1 MKITNAWICQIED
14 NKIKPVFGDIY
25 IRNGSIIDIQKKN
38 YNSYVV
44 ETENKTIAKSGFNV
58 QGRVVTVPQIN
69 FHDHFY
75 SRLAK
80 GLSITGAMD
89 NFENILKNL
98 WWKLDKLLDRDMIIA
113 SVQMAAFE
121 SIQNGVTY
129 IFDHHVSQKF
139 VKDSL
144 SDIADVLKKI
154 GLRAVLCFET
164 SDRNG
169 EKLSAAA
176 LKENERYAKFQN
188 GDLKAM
194 LGLHASFTLKDATLE
209 QAGKMI
215 KENDLGI
222 HIHLCEGD
230 TDRKESQRLHGNL
243 PTRRL
248 KKHHLL
254 NEKSILVH
262 GVNLIDEDYLMIK
275 ENGSALVYSIDSNL
289 NNAVG
294 IPEYKNVPDE
304 IPILVGTDGMH
315 ANIAKS
321 MKLLF
326 LCLRHQHNSFD
337 KAFNFLDKCYFDQIN
352 FVKKYYPD
360 FPSLQLGDRA
370 DFIVWDYIPPTP
382 FTFDNFF
389 GHYIYG
395 MCERP
400 IQSVIQNGKF
410 LMKNHQISI
419 SSKQEIELN
428 IHEQGRKLYNKFK

>member
-1 MKITNAWICQIED
+1 MKITNAWICQIEE
-14 NKIKPVFGDIY
+14 NQIKPVFGDIY
-25 IRNGSIIDIQKKN
+25 IRNGTIIDIQKKK
-38 YNSYVV
+38 YNEYVV
-44 ETENKTIAKSGFNV
+44 EAENKTAAKSGYNV
-58 QGRVVTVPQIN
+58 QGRVITVPQIN
-69 FHDHFY
+69 FHEHFY

-80 GLSITGAMD
+80 GLSIKGAMD
-89 NFENILKNL
+89 NFENILNNL
-98 WWKLDKLLDRDMIIA
+98 WWKLDKILDRDMIIA
-113 SVQMAAFE
+113 SVQMAALE

-129 IFDHHVSQKF
+129 IFDHHASQKF

-144 SDIADVLKKI
+144 SDIADILKKI

-169 EKLSAAA
+169 DKLSKAA
-176 LKENERYAKFQN
+176 LRENERYAKFQN

-194 LGLHASFTLKDATLE
+194 LGLHASFTLNDETLE
-209 QAGKMI
+209 EAGKI
-215 KENDLGI
+215 IEANDLGI

-248 KKHHLL
+248 KKYNLL
-254 NEKSILVH
+254 NKKSILAH
-262 GVNLIDEDYLMIK
+262 GVDLIDEDYMMIK
-275 ENGSALVYSIDSNL
+275 DSESALVYNIDSNL

-294 IPEYKNVPDE
+294 IPDYRNAPVE
-304 IPILVGTDGMH
+304 IPVLVGTDGMH

-321 MKLLF
+321 MKQLF
-326 LCLRHQHNSFD
+326 LCHRHQQNSFD
-337 KAFNFLDKCYFDQIN
+337 NAFTYLNKSYFDQIN
-352 FVKKYYPD
+352 FVKRYYPD

-370 DFIVWDYIPPTP
+370 DFIVWDYVPPTP
-382 FTFDNFF
+382 FTFDNFL

-410 LMKNHQISI
+410 LMKNNQISI
-419 SSKQEIELN
+419 SAKQEMELN
-428 IHEQGRKLYNKFK
+428 IHQEGRKLFNKF

>member
-1 MKITNAWICQIED
+1 LKITNAWICQIED

-44 ETENKTIAKSGFNV
+44 ETENNSIAKSGFNV

-80 GLSITGAMD
+80 GLSITGNMD
-89 NFENILKNL
+89 NFENILTNL
-98 WWKLDKLLDRDMIIA
+98 WWKLDKLLDRDMVLA
-113 SVQMAAFE
+113 SVQMAALE
-121 SIQNGVTY
+121 AVQNGVTY

-144 SDIADVLKKI
+144 SDIADILKKL
-154 GLRAVLCFET
+154 GLRAVLSFET

-169 EKLSAAA
+169 DKLSNAA
-176 LKENERYAKFQN
+176 LKENERYSKFQN

-194 LGLHASFTLKDATLE
+194 LGLHASFTLNDSTLE
-209 QAGKMI
+209 QAGKLI
-215 KENDLGI
+215 EENDLGI

-230 TDRKESQRLHGNL
+230 TDRRESQRLYGNL

-248 KKHHLL
+248 KKYNLL
-254 NEKSILVH
+254 NNKSILAH
-262 GVNLIDEDYLMIK
+262 GVDLIDEDYLMLK
-275 ENGSALVYSIDSNL
+275 ETGSALVYNIDSNL

-294 IPEYKNVPDE
+294 IPDYKNVPEE

-321 MKLLF
+321 MKQLF
-326 LCLRHQHNSFD
+326 LCHRYQHSSFEN
-337 KAFNFLDKCYFDQIN
+337 AFEFLNKSYFDQIN
-352 FVKKYYPD
+352 FVKRYYPD
-360 FPSLQLGDRA
+360 FPLLQLGDRA

-395 MCERP
+395 MCERS
-400 IQSVIQNGKF
+400 IQSVIHNGKF
-410 LMKNHQISI
+410 LMKNHQICI
-419 SSKQEIELN
+419 ASKQEMELN
-428 IHEQGRKLYNKFK
+428 IYQQGRKLFKKF

>member
-1 MKITNAWICQIED
+1 LKITNAWICQIEE
-14 NKIKPVFGDIY
+14 NNIKPVFGDIY
-25 IRNGSIIDIQKKN
+25 IRNGTIIDIQRKK
-38 YNSYVV
+38 YNDYVV
-44 ETENKTIAKSGFNV
+44 ETENKTAAKSGFNV
-58 QGRVVTVPQIN
+58 QGRVITVPQIN
-69 FHDHFY
+69 FHEHFY

-80 GLSITGAMD
+80 GLSINGPMD
-89 NFENILKNL
+89 NFENILDSL
-98 WWKLDKLLDRDMIIA
+98 WWKLDKILDRDMIIA
-113 SVQMAAFE
+113 SVQMAALE

-129 IFDHHVSQKF
+129 IFDHHASQKF

-144 SDIADVLKKI
+144 SDIADILKKI

-169 EKLSAAA
+169 DKLSKAA
-176 LKENERYAKFQN
+176 LRENERYAKFQN

-194 LGLHASFTLKDATLE
+194 MGLHASFTLKNETLE
-209 QAGKMI
+209 EAGKI
-215 KENDLGI
+215 IEANDLGI
-222 HIHLCEGD
+222 HIHLSEGD

-248 KKHHLL
+248 KKYNLL
-254 NEKSILVH
+254 NKKSILAH
-262 GVNLIDEDYLMIK
+262 GVDLIDEDYMMLK
-275 ENGSALVYSIDSNL
+275 DSESALVYNIDSNL

-294 IPEYKNVPDE
+294 IPDYKNTPQE

-321 MKLLF
+321 MKQLF
-326 LCLRHQHNSFD
+326 LFHRHQKNSFD
-337 KAFNFLDKCYFDQIN
+337 NAFTYLNKSYFDQIN
-352 FVKKYYPD
+352 FVKRYYPD

-382 FTFDNFF
+382 FTSENFF

-400 IQSVIQNGKF
+400 IQSTIQNGKF

-419 SSKQEIELN
+419 SAKQEMELN
-428 IHEQGRKLYNKFK
+428 IHQQGRKLYNKFA

>member
-1 MKITNAWICQIED
+1 LKITNAWICQIED

-25 IRNGSIIDIQKKN
+25 IRNGTIIDIQKKK
-38 YNSYVV
+38 YNDYVV
-44 ETENKTIAKSGFNV
+44 ETENKTAPKSGYNV
-58 QGRVVTVPQIN
+58 QGRVVTVPQVN
-69 FHDHFY
+69 FHEHFY

-80 GLSITGAMD
+80 GLSIKGDMD
-89 NFENILKNL
+89 SFENILNNL
-98 WWKLDKLLDRDMIIA
+98 WWKLDKILDRDMTIA
-113 SVQMAAFE
+113 SIQMAALE

-129 IFDHHVSQKF
+129 IFDHHASQKF
-139 VKDSL
+139 IKDSL
-144 SDIADVLKKI
+144 SDIADILKKM

-164 SDRNG
+164 SDRID
-169 EKLSAAA
+169 EKLSTAA

-194 LGLHASFTLKDATLE
+194 LGLHASFTLKDCTLE
-209 QAGKMI
+209 EAGKVI
-215 KENDLGI
+215 ENNDLGI

-230 TDRKESQRLHGNL
+230 TDRKESQRLFGNL

-248 KKHHLL
+248 KKYNLL
-254 NEKSILVH
+254 NDKSILAH
-262 GVNLIDEDYLMIK
+262 GVDLIDEDYIMIK
-275 ENGSALVYSIDSNL
+275 ESGSAFVFNIDSNF
-289 NNAVG
+289 NNSVG
-294 IPEYKNVPDE
+294 LPDFKDALQDIPV
-304 IPILVGTDGMH
+304 LVGTDGMH

-321 MKLLF
+321 MKQLF
-326 LCLRHQHNSFD
+326 LCLRFQENSFD
-337 KAFNFLDKCYFDQIN
+337 KAFQFINKCYFDQIN

-382 FTFDNFF
+382 FIVENFF

-410 LMKNHQISI
+410 LMKNQQISL
-419 SSKQEIELN
+419 SSKQDIELN
-428 IHEQGRKLYNKFK
+428 IHQQGRKLFSKFK